1 MTLVVCLGRVV
12 ALKLPTTKYLELEKR
27 CKITKLCA
35 LDVAQTIF
43 SRKNHHQLIIS
54 TFMARRFVV
63 FFGLFYLCVAHP
75 HGRAQADTVAAK
87 KSLIPELKLPDGVP
101 FDASGGMNASATLPG
116 MGTKSAK
123 DALDFI
129 TNDLPDLG
137 LKFKEKIKK
146 EKARMKKNRLART
159 EYEGVSMQ
167 KMAIVVGS
175 AVIEFHVLKKYAE
188 PNPYAPEVFWY
199 DPAGRQISKSVIK
212 DPAKVL
218 LLHGP
223 YKRYRDDLLE
233 EEGFYAVGAK
243 DGRWEKYNPKNGHL
257 IEKSY
262 WEQGF
267 PADSRFVYYD
277 SAHAKIKEVYPV
289 QFGKKK
295 GTFYGFYEGGQ
306 LMERGNFDNEQK
318 IGTWIEYH
326 AVKQRQKKV
335 TQHRPHW
342 YDDVETH
349 VEKEWDEKG
358 KLIYERPKP
367 KSVN

>member
-1 MTLVVCLGRVV
+1 M
-12 ALKLPTTKYLELEKR
+12 
-27 CKITKLCA
+27 
-35 LDVAQTIF
+35 F
-43 SRKNHHQLIIS
+43 SYKNQ
-54 TFMARRFVV
+54 R
-63 FFGLFYLCVAHP
+63 LFYIPRPVIFQIACFWAIFLFLFTTVL
-75 HGRAQADTVAAK
+75 RAQVDTVAQK

-101 FDASGGMNASATLPG
+101 FDVSGGMNASATLPG
-116 MGTKSAK
+116 MGTKSAR

-159 EYEGVSMQ
+159 EYEGVAMQ
-167 KMAIVVGS
+167 KMVVAVGS
-175 AVIEFHVLKKYAE
+175 ALIEFHVLKKNRT

-223 YKRYRDDLLE
+223 YKRYRDDELE
-233 EEGFYAVGAK
+233 EEGFYSAGAK
-243 DGRWEKYNPKNGHL
+243 DGRWEKYNTKNGHL
-257 IEKSY
+257 TEKTY

-277 SAHAKIKEVYPV
+277 ATHTKIKEVYPV
-289 QFGKKK
+289 HFGKTK
-295 GTFYGFYEGGQ
+295 GTYHAFFETGQ
-306 LMERGNFDNEQK
+306 LMERGNFDNDQK
-318 IGTWIEYH
+318 VGTWIEYYI
-326 AVKQRQKKV
+326 VKQRQKKV

-342 YDDVETH
+342 YDDTETF

-367 KSVN
+367 KSP